1 MSVGETGLD
10 VGAVG
15 AVTPSSGVF
24 GGGIEGSRGI
34 GMVEVIV

>member
-10 VGAVG
+10 VG

-24 GGGIEGSRGI
+24 GGGIEGGRGI
-34 GMVEVIV
+34 GTVGVIV